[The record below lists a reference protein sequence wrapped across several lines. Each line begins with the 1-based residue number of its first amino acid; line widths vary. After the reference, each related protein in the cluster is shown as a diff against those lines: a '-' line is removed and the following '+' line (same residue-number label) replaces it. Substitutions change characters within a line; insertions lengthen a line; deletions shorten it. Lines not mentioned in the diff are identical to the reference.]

1 VVKPSSFFE
10 EVKTDDL
17 PKLNSDQVDRK
28 ACCVTKQLAYEL
40 FRFAS
45 QQQGFPFNDPEL
57 MKRCQDEQLNVYQMR
72 PYNEM
77 AIKIMRK
84 FKRLKEED
92 DKENE

>member
-17 PKLNSDQVDRK
+17 PKLNADQVDRK